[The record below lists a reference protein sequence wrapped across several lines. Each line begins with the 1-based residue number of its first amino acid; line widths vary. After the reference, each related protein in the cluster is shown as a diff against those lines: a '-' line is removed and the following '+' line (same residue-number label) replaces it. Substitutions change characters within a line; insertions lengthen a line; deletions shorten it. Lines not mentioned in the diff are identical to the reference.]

1 MENCSIVLCYYNNKS
16 FIEFLDLFENN
27 FLYKYNAIIYNKS
40 GNEITLKNNVIQKCL
55 ENKGREGATY
65 LNHIINNYDN
75 LSEYTIFMQDDTYEH
90 ISDYNKFINF
100 CNNIINKK
108 QQFALYPSSWR
119 ENGIIHRRT
128 ITDGICDLHSL
139 PSKDSIKI
147 CCEKHD
153 INLPK
158 QYTTE
163 TCAFFICHKNSILK
177 HEKTFYIKLREWCL
191 CNTKNEFVLEHIW
204 KLIFTDKSE
213 FLNFIN

>member
-1 MENCSIVLCYYNNKS
+1 MTSCDIIVSYYKNNQFLKL
-16 FIEFLDLFENN
+16 LDLFENK
-27 FLYKYNAIIYNKS
+27 FFYKYKVIVYNKS
-40 GNEITLKNNVIQKCL
+40 GYEITLKNNSIQKQL
-55 ENKGREGATY
+55 NNIGREGETY
-65 LNHIINNYDN
+65 LNHIINNYNN
-75 LSEYTIFMQDDTYEH
+75 LSEYTIFIQDDTNNH
-90 ISDYNKFINF
+90 IGDYNKFINF

-147 CCEKHD
+147 FCEKHG

-163 TCAFFICHKNSILK
+163 TCAFFICHKNSILNY
-177 HEKTFYIKLREWCL
+177 EKNFYIKLREWL
-191 CNTKNEFVLEHIW
+191 ISNDSNGYVLELIW
-204 KLIFTDKSE
+204 KLIFTDKSA
-213 FLNFIN
+213 F